1 MAARRRGASG
11 LVAGLVVVVMASSC
25 SSPAA
30 DESAR
35 STLPSSTTPPTTTT
49 TIPSLLPSEGT
60 IPLPELA
67 NARLA
72 DDLIQTARRAV
83 AAWED
88 SPVECYESKAE
99 ALAARDQFARV
110 ATYLAK
116 TRIAARDLGD
126 VTAFKDTIAVEAAYR
141 TYAATRRF
149 ITCKAAAAQAKPSGT
164 TTTVVGGTT
173 KGLTAGGVVE
183 VDLTING
190 NPVVDQEFTV
200 SDAGAPCD
208 GVGANTTFLVSSQDA
223 TGRWV
228 ITDVV
233 VNTDG
238 ATSAIVIPP
247 RAGSGAIEYLAYCGT
262 QDKRHGVTTYRV
274 RTTGDTTTTAPPP
287 TTTNP
292 DAPLVVI
299 DLPLDDGTLLVDSRA
314 TEVAIEPESVTK
326 FLAASGAEG
335 GVVVARLNLGDWI
348 ALREGQVSWLP
359 VGPGDEGLETK
370 IVGAKT
376 PVERTIRVTAPTTT
390 TTSTLPVA
398 TSALPATDEPTSGG
412 SSSETDSTIWVI
424 AILLGLATLAV
435 ATTRA
440 RQRR

>member
-11 LVAGLVVVVMASSC
+11 LVAGLAMVVMVSSC
-25 SSPAA
+25 SSPSV
-30 DESAR
+30 DESA
-35 STLPSSTTPPTTTT
+35 SSIVPSSTTTPPTTTT
-49 TIPSLLPSEGT
+49 VPSLLPPDGT
-60 IPLPELA
+60 IPLADLA
-67 NARLA
+67 NARRA
-72 DDLIQTARRAV
+72 GDLIETARRAV
-83 AAWED
+83 ATWED

-116 TRIAARDLGD
+116 ARIAARELADAS
-126 VTAFKDTIAVEAAYR
+126 AFKETIAIEAAYR

-149 ITCKAAAAQAKPSGT
+149 VTCKAAAAQTNPSAT
-164 TTTVVGGTT
+164 TTTVEGGTT

-183 VDLTING
+183 VDLTIGG

-200 SDAGAPCD
+200 SDAGAACD

-223 TGRWV
+223 AGRWV

-238 ATSAIVIPP
+238 ATSAVVIPP

-262 QDKRHGVTTYRV
+262 QDKRHGVTTFRV
-274 RTTGDTTTTAPPP
+274 RPTGDTTTTAPTP
-287 TTTNP
+287 TTTEP
-292 DAPLVVI
+292 DSPLVVV
-299 DLPLDDGTLLVDSRA
+299 DLPLDDDTVLVDPRA
-314 TEVAIEPESVTK
+314 TEVAIEPESVSK

-335 GVVVARLNLGDWI
+335 GVVVARVNLGDWI
-348 ALREGQVSWLP
+348 ALRENQVSWLP

-376 PVERTIRVTAPTTT
+376 PVERTIRVAAPTTT
-390 TTSTLPVA
+390 TTSTVAVA
-398 TSALPATDEPTSGG
+398 TSVPPTTVNRASDS

-424 AILLGLATLAV
+424 AILLGLATVAV